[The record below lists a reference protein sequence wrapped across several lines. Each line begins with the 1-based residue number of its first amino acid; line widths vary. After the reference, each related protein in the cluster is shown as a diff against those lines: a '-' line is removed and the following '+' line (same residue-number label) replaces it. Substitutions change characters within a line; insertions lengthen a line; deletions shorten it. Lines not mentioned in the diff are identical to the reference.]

1 MPEIY
6 PLNWDAPIRFLRRI
20 VALFFLLFGIKY
32 VESPLLL
39 RNMYW
44 SKTLIPTM
52 KETPEGAEIPS
63 HILMLRA
70 GLISQV
76 MAGAYAYLPLG
87 MRSLQKAT
95 QIVREEMNKA
105 GAVELLMTALCP
117 TSLYEQTGRI
127 DAFGNVL
134 IKSDLQRGGKKVP
147 VVFCP
152 THEEEITD
160 IVARFVNSYRQLPI
174 TLYQIQTKFRNEERP
189 RFGVL
194 RTSEFIMKD
203 AYSFHT
209 TLESLNATYKK
220 IYDAYYHIFN
230 RCGFPFMAVEAES
243 GPIGGDASHEFMIPS
258 QNGEDKIVHCKDC
271 GYAAN
276 TERAEIGGGDKPA
289 DASVLLKAVA
299 ELDTP
304 GAHTVEQVCKFL
316 KVKPTKLIKT
326 LIYLADGKPVAVLI
340 RGDHDANEN
349 KIRRSLKVQKLE
361 LADPATIERGTG
373 APVGF
378 AGPVGLKEQIPIYAD
393 SSVTEEVNA
402 VTGANKNEKHLV
414 NVNPYRDFKP
424 TKLDD
429 LRDAV
434 EGDPC
439 PRCASKLTIRQAIEV
454 GHVFKL
460 GTKYS
465 DSLNAK
471 FLDADETQKTIL
483 MGCYGIGVNRIVAG
497 LVETS
502 HDESGI
508 IFPVNLAPYEVVICP
523 IKVEDEKTM
532 NLAKT
537 LHDELERHGI
547 DCIVDDR
554 DQRAGVKFKDADLI
568 GFPLR
573 IVIGEKWHEK
583 GIEVK
588 WRWEKT
594 PTMLDPVK
602 ELETIVAMLNEER
615 KTGKRFK
622 DR

>member
-1 MPEIY
+1 
-6 PLNWDAPIRFLRRI
+6 
-20 VALFFLLFGIKY
+20 
-32 VESPLLL
+32 
-39 RNMYW
+39 
-44 SKTLIPTM
+44 M

-70 GLISQV
+70 GLIAQV
-76 MAGAYAYLPLG
+76 MAGAYTYLPLG
-87 MRSLQKAT
+87 LRSLQKAT

-105 GAVELLMTALCP
+105 DAAELLMTALCP
-117 TSLYEQTGRI
+117 ASLYEQTNRI

-134 IKSDLQRGGKKVP
+134 IKTDLPRGGKKIP

-160 IVARFVNSYRQLPI
+160 IVARFVASYRQLPL

-203 AYSFHT
+203 AYSFHS

-220 IYDAYYHIFN
+220 MYEAYGKIFS
-230 RCGFPFMAVEAES
+230 RCGLPFLAVEAES

-258 QNGEDKIVHCKDC
+258 PNGEDKIVHCEDC

-276 TERAEIGGGDKPA
+276 TEKAEIGGGDKPM
-289 DASVLLKAVA
+289 DTSVVLKSIA

-316 KVKPTKLIKT
+316 KVKPTRLIKT
-326 LIYLADGKPVAVLI
+326 LIYLADNKPVAVLI

-349 KIRRSLKVQKLE
+349 KIRRSLAVQKLE
-361 LADPATIERGTG
+361 LADPATIERVTD

-378 AGPVGLKEQIPIYAD
+378 TGPVGLKEPIPIYAD
-393 SSVTEEVNA
+393 YSILEAVNA

-414 NVNPYRDFKP
+414 NVNPYRDFPSVKF
-424 TKLDD
+424 DD
-429 LRDAV
+429 LRNAV
-434 EGDPC
+434 KGDPC
-439 PRCASKLTIRQAIEV
+439 PRCPGTLAIQSAIEV

-465 DSLNAK
+465 ECLNAK
-471 FLDADETQKTIL
+471 FLDADETQKTII

-497 LVETS
+497 LIETS
-502 HDESGI
+502 YDASGI

-523 IKVEDEKTM
+523 MKIAGEAMK
-532 NLAKT
+532 LAQT
-537 LHDELERHGI
+537 LHDDLEKRGV

-554 DQRAGVKFKDADLI
+554 DQRPGVKFKDADLI

-573 IVIGEKWHEK
+573 IVIGER
-583 GIEVK
+583 GIETDELEVK
-588 WRWEKT
+588 WRWDKE
-594 PTMLDPVK
+594 PTMLPIADAVPVI
-602 ELETIVAMLNEER
+602 TAMLDEER
-615 KTGKRFK
+615 RTGERFK
-622 DR
+622 TAKL